1 MEIQRCVTLNVN
13 QFVCMMYKWVVCET
27 YTKYFMQTWVYV
39 DYLCCIM

>member
-13 QFVCMMYKWVVCET
+13 QFVCMNELFET